1 MKTTAVIF
9 DVFGTVISI
18 EDRRNP
24 HLQLLRLGRDH
35 GRRPRPGDVQM
46 VMTNELG
53 WEELARCLDIRVSH
67 DQLQHLA
74 EELETE
80 LSSLKVY
87 PDAAKAVSL
96 LQSAGVKVGLCSN
109 LASGYGPAVRKLLP
123 ALDGYGF
130 SYEIGAMKPNPV
142 IYHSVCRDLGVQPGQ
157 QLLGNRV
164 VMIGDSIKC
173 DRAGARAAGI
183 AGFHLV
189 RSGEGDFKNLVDF
202 ADCVLGELA

>member
-1 MKTTAVIF
+1 MKTAAVIF

-18 EDRRNP
+18 GNRRNP
-24 HLQLLRLGRDH
+24 HLQLLRLGRQQ
-35 GRRPRPGDVQM
+35 GRRPAPDDVRM
-46 VMTNELG
+46 IMTHEFG
-53 WEELARCLDIRVSH
+53 WDDLARCLAIRVS
-67 DQLQHLA
+67 DEQLQHLA
-74 EELETE
+74 EEVEAE
-80 LSSLKVY
+80 LSSSKVY
-87 PDAAKAVSL
+87 PDAAKAMAL

-109 LASGYGPAVRKLLP
+109 LASGYGPAVRELLP
-123 ALDGYGF
+123 GLDAYGF

-173 DRAGARAAGI
+173 DRDGARAAGI

>member
-24 HLQLLRLGRDH
+24 HLQLLRLGREH
-35 GRRPRPGDVQM
+35 GRRPRPGDMQM
-46 VMTNELG
+46 IMTYELG

-67 DQLQHLA
+67 EQLQHLA
-74 EELETE
+74 EELEAE
-80 LSSLKVY
+80 VSSMQVCS
-87 PDAAKAVSL
+87 DAAQAIAL

-109 LASGYGPAVRKLLP
+109 LASGYGPAVRELLP
-123 ALDGYGF
+123 GLDAYGF
-130 SYEIGAMKPNPV
+130 SYEIGAMKPNPI

-173 DRAGARAAGI
+173 DRDGARAAGI
-183 AGFHLV
+183 AGLHLS
-189 RSGEGDFKNLVDF
+189 RTGKADFTDLVKF
-202 ADCVLGELA
+202 AESVVQA